1 MDEPARRC
9 YPLGHL
15 TMSEEL
21 VLVALRVLACSVVR
35 GKDPAPEDVARLRE
49 AVTEVQ
55 RDWEV
60 DTLATHI
67 VERELRH
74 RRRTRLAAAASAV
87 CGR

>member
-1 MDEPARRC
+1 
-9 YPLGHL
+9 
-15 TMSEEL
+15 MSEEL

-35 GKDPAPEDVARLRE
+35 RQDPTPEDVARLRE

-60 DTLATHI
+60 NTLATHI

-74 RRRTRLAAAASAV
+74 RRRTGLAAAASAA
-87 CGR
+87 CGT